1 MLYNVDI
8 GCVMC
13 LGLTVAWKE
22 LSYLF
27 THKKKLLQ
35 VCACVCVCMGVYVC
49 VGSVGARARARV
61 CEDGYVCAFGYLCV
75 CVWWV
80 CVLSAMYVISPFR
93 SFCNRQWHRLRKLWK
108 EFDILLEYFC
118 VPTIIRK
125 ILRSRLYS
133 WAYLGKWVIFL
144 RCCVEVND
152 FQCGHRAVILI

>member
-1 MLYNVDI
+1 MLYNVYI

-27 THKKKLLQ
+27 THKKNFYKYVR
-35 VCACVCVCMGVYVC
+35 VCAWVCMGVWDRRVRVRAC
-49 VGSVGARARARV
+49 VRMGMCVRVGI
-61 CEDGYVCAFGYLCV
+61 CV